1 MLIENVEALKSW
13 LAKLLEPICD
23 ADPSALAN
31 YVVALVKKDKPEKEL
46 RVFCADQLDVFLQK
60 ETMGFVD
67 KLFECL
73 TTKNYLGNPVAKEA
87 PKEEVK
93 PPPVKPDVVEAE
105 TPEEERENRRRRSP
119 LRNRS
124 DFNESRNRE
133 DRRRDERKRRDFDR
147 HGKSSSDS
155 HRERERHE
163 RRRGSPR
170 GRSYSRSR
178 SRSRSRSGSRGK
190 SRDREHRGGRDF
202 KTKFEVERKDTDGY
216 NSSAT
221 SASQQ
226 QQQQQQHQHQH
237 PPPLLPLP
245 TPHPFSSSSP
255 SAGVPGA
262 GGVPVANPAHLPDS
276 TTDSW
281 SGYFGPQ
288 RQDGPGKP
296 FPNKSGSLKQRCRD
310 YDEKGFCVRGD
321 LCPFDHGNDPLI
333 VDDVNL
339 PSIIPFPPPPVM
351 PPAGLPMPSIT
362 EPPPSLRMPSMP
374 PYAQPPPPG
383 IFPMAGPPLIATSG
397 IETPN
402 HQSAI
407 TSSPP
412 PLGPPGVG
420 LPPTLPPPPPPPP
433 PPAPPSSSSSVSL
446 RPQYVPSEY
455 NYDPEGY
462 NPESPGLT
470 AAGRNP
476 YRQFIPRVQ
485 SQRSNLIGLT
495 SNEGQGS
502 RAANIVIQTEPAAA
516 ASTPGSN
523 VSRFNSDQ
531 DSRKRPMGTSI
542 AEGPVVKKPWMDKPN
557 FNNQHKG
564 NYPKKNHYVNTKLEV
579 RKIPRELNNITKL
592 NEHFSKFGTIVNIQ
606 VVFGGDPEAALIQYT
621 KNEEARRAISS
632 IEAVLNNRFIRVYW
646 HREPSANNSGLQQQE
661 QGSGSQSAGSAPSQ
675 TPQHGSMHKGIKQH
689 NPAAYVLNK
698 TVPKH
703 HLPVAAGTAALAKL
717 DGLNANTDSAHVAS
731 ALSNPQKGPYPST
744 ALKSLSKSLG
754 KTGKAL
760 EAQEALKKKQEALK
774 LQQDMRKKKQEML
787 KTQIECQKVL
797 INRLEKNRG
806 MKPEERA
813 NIMKTLKELAEKI
826 TQLQN
831 EMNPAAQ
838 VSNANANHNQPK
850 TKTDAQKEL
859 LDAELDFHK
868 KMSSGEDTTDLKRK
882 LGQLQVEATRLGLIR
897 PPAGRGRGRGK
908 IALEPG
914 AMHAGRGRSRTRD
927 PLARGGTVNRMVVD
941 HRPRALAILGV
952 TQEEKEEL
960 MPHFVKFG
968 EIEDL
973 RDQDANSVVMT
984 FKTRSEAENAANQ
997 GAKFKGRVLQ
1007 ISWYKPKTPS
1017 VTAEP
1022 DEDEAKDED
1031 STKEASS
1038 YLPGEE
1044 EEEEEEEE
1052 DDDEDDEYESRSW
1065 RR

>member
-1 MLIENVEALKSW
+1 MIIENVEALKSW

-46 RVFCADQLDVFLQK
+46 KALCADQLDVFLQK
-60 ETMGFVD
+60 ETVGFVD

-73 TTKNYLGNPVAKEA
+73 TTKNYLGNPAAKET
-87 PKEEVK
+87 PKEEIK
-93 PPPVKPDVVEAE
+93 PPAVKADVVEAE

-119 LRNRS
+119 LRNRP
-124 DFNESRNRE
+124 DFNESRNRD

-147 HGKSSSDS
+147 HGKSGSDS

-202 KTKFEVERKDTDGY
+202 KSKFEAERKDTDGY
-216 NSSAT
+216 NSSTT
-221 SASQQ
+221 SGSQQ
-226 QQQQQQHQHQH
+226 QQQQQQH
-237 PPPLLPLP
+237 PPPLLPLHP
-245 TPHPFSSSSP
+245 PLHPFSSSS
-255 SAGVPGA
+255 SSSGA
-262 GGVPVANPAHLPDS
+262 GGVPVATLAHLPDS

-281 SGYFGPQ
+281 SGYYGT
-288 RQDGPGKP
+288 RQDGVCKP
-296 FPNKSGSLKQRCRD
+296 FNKTASLKQRCRD

-321 LCPFDHGNDPLI
+321 HCLYDHGSDPLI

-339 PSIIPFPPPPVM
+339 PNIIPFPPPPIL
-351 PPAGLPMPSIT
+351 PPAGLPMPPIT

-374 PYAQPPPPG
+374 PYGQPPPPG
-383 IFPMAGPPLIATSG
+383 VFPMTD
-397 IETPN
+397 
-402 HQSAI
+402 
-407 TSSPP
+407 
-412 PLGPPGVG
+412 
-420 LPPTLPPPPPPPP
+420 
-433 PPAPPSSSSSVSL
+433 
-446 RPQYVPSEY
+446 

-470 AAGRNP
+470 VAGRNP

-485 SQRSNLIGLT
+485 TQRSNLIGLT
-495 SNEGQGS
+495 SSEGQGS
-502 RAANIVIQTEPAAA
+502 RAANIVIQTEPATAP
-516 ASTPGSN
+516 STPGSN
-523 VSRFNSDQ
+523 VSRFNTEQ
-531 DSRKRPMGTSI
+531 DSRKRTMGPST
-542 AEGPVVKKPWMDKPN
+542 AEGPAPKKPWMEKPS

-564 NYPKKNHYVNTKLEV
+564 AFPKRNHYVNTKLEV

-632 IEAVLNNRFIRVYW
+632 TEAVLNNRFIRVYW
-646 HREPSANNSGLQQQE
+646 HRELGANATGLQQQE
-661 QGSGSQSAGSAPSQ
+661 QSSGSQVAGSAPNQ
-675 TPQHGSMHKGIKQH
+675 GLQHSNMHKGIKQH

-703 HLPVAAGTAALAKL
+703 HLSAATGATANAKSDNLNPNTDTAAVVPAPT
-717 DGLNANTDSAHVAS
+717 NT
-731 ALSNPQKGPYPST
+731 QKGPYTST
-744 ALKSLSKSLG
+744 ATKSSSKSLG

-787 KTQIECQKVL
+787 ETQIECQKAL
-797 INRLEKNRG
+797 ISRLEKNRG

-813 NIMKTLKELAEKI
+813 NIMKTLKELTGKI

-831 EMNPAAQ
+831 EMNPAFQ
-838 VSNANANHNQPK
+838 VSSAKTNHSQPK

-908 IALEPG
+908 LGPDPG
-914 AMHAGRGRSRTRD
+914 AMHVGRGRSRNREMM
-927 PLARGGTVNRMVVD
+927 ARGGTVNRMVVD

-1017 VTAEP
+1017 VTTEP
-1022 DEDEAKDED
+1022 EEEEAKDED
-1031 STKEASS
+1031 NAKEASS

>member
-1 MLIENVEALKSW
+1 MLTRHFVTCR
-13 LAKLLEPICD
+13 CD

-46 RVFCADQLDVFLQK
+46 KALCADQLDVFLQK
-60 ETMGFVD
+60 VGFKIQSCSNPLIISLNPLFKMGPDNDDFKV
-67 KLFECL
+67 FPL
-73 TTKNYLGNPVAKEA
+73 T
-87 PKEEVK
+87 
-93 PPPVKPDVVEAE
+93 
-105 TPEEERENRRRRSP
+105 RQSH
-119 LRNRS
+119 RNR
-124 DFNESRNRE
+124 D

-147 HGKSSSDS
+147 YGKSSSDS

-178 SRSRSRSGSRGK
+178 SRSGSRGK
-190 SRDREHRGGRDF
+190 SRDKEHRG
-202 KTKFEVERKDTDGY
+202 
-216 NSSAT
+216 
-221 SASQQ
+221 
-226 QQQQQQHQHQH
+226 
-237 PPPLLPLP
+237 
-245 TPHPFSSSSP
+245 
-255 SAGVPGA
+255 
-262 GGVPVANPAHLPDS
+262 
-276 TTDSW
+276 
-281 SGYFGPQ
+281 
-288 RQDGPGKP
+288 
-296 FPNKSGSLKQRCRD
+296 
-310 YDEKGFCVRGD
+310 EKGFCVRGD

-339 PSIIPFPPPPVM
+339 PNMIPFPPPPVM
-351 PPAGLPMPSIT
+351 PPAGLPMPPIT
-362 EPPPSLRMPSMP
+362 EPPPSLRIPPMP
-374 PYAQPPPPG
+374 PYGQP
-383 IFPMAGPPLIATSG
+383 A
-397 IETPN
+397 
-402 HQSAI
+402 
-407 TSSPP
+407 
-412 PLGPPGVG
+412 PPGVF
-420 LPPTLPPPPPPPP
+420 PI
-433 PPAPPSSSSSVSL
+433 SN
-446 RPQYVPSEY
+446 

-462 NPESPGLT
+462 NPESPALT
-470 AAGRNP
+470 TAGRNQ

-485 SQRSNLIGLT
+485 TQRSNLIGLT

-502 RAANIVIQTEPAAA
+502 RGTANIVIQTEPVTA

-523 VSRFNSDQ
+523 VSRFNSEQ
-531 DSRKRPMGTSI
+531 DSRKRIMGHST
-542 AEGPVVKKPWMDKPN
+542 AEGPVPKKPWIEKTN

-564 NYPKKNHYVNTKLEV
+564 IFPKRNHYMNTKLEV

-646 HREPSANNSGLQQQE
+646 HRECGVNATGLQQQE
-661 QGSGSQSAGSAPSQ
+661 QSSGSLAAGLAPSQ
-675 TPQHGSMHKGIKQH
+675 GLQHSNVHKVSKKNQTP
-689 NPAAYVLNK
+689 Y
-698 TVPKH
+698 T
-703 HLPVAAGTAALAKL
+703 
-717 DGLNANTDSAHVAS
+717 
-731 ALSNPQKGPYPST
+731 ST
-744 ALKSLSKSLG
+744 ALKSSSKSLG

-760 EAQEALKKKQEALK
+760 EAQEVHKKKQEALK

-787 KTQIECQKVL
+787 QTQIECQKTL

-806 MKPEERA
+806 MKPEDRA
-813 NIMKTLKELAEKI
+813 KIMKTLKDLTDKI

-831 EMNPAAQ
+831 EMNPASQ
-838 VSNANANHNQPK
+838 VSSTKSNHSQTK

-859 LDAELDFHK
+859 LDAELDFHQ

-908 IALEPG
+908 MALEPG
-914 AMHAGRGRSRTRD
+914 SMHVGRGRGRSREMM
-927 PLARGGTVNRMVVD
+927 ARGGTVNRMSVD

-952 TQEEKEEL
+952 TKEEKEEL

-968 EIEDL
+968 EVEDL

-1007 ISWYKPKTPS
+1007 ISWYKPKMPS
-1017 VTAEP
+1017 IATEP
-1022 DEDEAKDED
+1022 EEEEAKDEEN
-1031 STKEASS
+1031 KVKGHVQH
-1038 YLPGEE
+1038 L
-1044 EEEEEEEE
+1044 EEE

>member
-1 MLIENVEALKSW
+1 MIIENVEALKSW

-46 RVFCADQLDVFLQK
+46 KALCADQLDVFLQK
-60 ETMGFVD
+60 ETVGFVD

-73 TTKNYLGNPVAKEA
+73 TTKNYLGNPTVKEA

-93 PPPVKPDVVEAE
+93 PPVVKLDVVETE

-124 DFNESRNRE
+124 DFNESRSRD
-133 DRRRDERKRRDFDR
+133 DRRREERKRRDFDR
-147 HGKSSSDS
+147 HGKSGSDS

-202 KTKFEVERKDTDGY
+202 KSKFESERKDTDCY
-216 NSSAT
+216 NSST
-221 SASQQ
+221 SGSE
-226 QQQQQQHQHQH
+226 QQH
-237 PPPLLPLP
+237 PSPLLPLP
-245 TPHPFSSSSP
+245 TPPHPFSSSS
-255 SAGVPGA
+255 SVGVSGGA
-262 GGVPVANPAHLPDS
+262 TVATLAHLPDS

-281 SGYFGPQ
+281 SGYYGTQ
-288 RQDGPGKP
+288 RQDGVGKP
-296 FPNKSGSLKQRCRD
+296 FANKGASLKQRCRD

-339 PSIIPFPPPPVM
+339 PNMIPFPPPPVM
-351 PPAGLPMPSIT
+351 PPAGLPMPPIT
-362 EPPPSLRMPSMP
+362 EPPPPLRMPSMP
-374 PYAQPPPPG
+374 PYGQPPPPG
-383 IFPMAGPPLIATSG
+383 VFPMTD
-397 IETPN
+397 
-402 HQSAI
+402 
-407 TSSPP
+407 
-412 PLGPPGVG
+412 
-420 LPPTLPPPPPPPP
+420 
-433 PPAPPSSSSSVSL
+433 
-446 RPQYVPSEY
+446 

-470 AAGRNP
+470 TAGRNP

-485 SQRSNLIGLT
+485 TQRSNLIGLT
-495 SNEGQGS
+495 SSEGQGS

-516 ASTPGSN
+516 ASIPGSN
-523 VSRFNSDQ
+523 MPRFNTEQ
-531 DSRKRPMGTSI
+531 DSRKRTMGPST
-542 AEGPVVKKPWMDKPN
+542 AEGPAAKKPWMEKPG
-557 FNNQHKG
+557 FNNQHKSAF
-564 NYPKKNHYVNTKLEV
+564 PKRYHYVNTKLEV

-621 KNEEARRAISS
+621 KNEEARQAISS
-632 IEAVLNNRFIRVYW
+632 TEAVLNNRFIRVYW
-646 HREPSANNSGLQQQE
+646 HREQGTNATAPQQQE
-661 QGSGSQSAGSAPSQ
+661 QSSGSQAAGSAPSQ
-675 TPQHGSMHKGIKQH
+675 APQHSIIHKGIKQH

-698 TVPKH
+698 TLPKH
-703 HLPVAAGTAALAKL
+703 RLTAGAGTMAATKL
-717 DGLNANTDSAHVAS
+717 DGLTPNSDSVTLPPALTSTQKSLYSS
-731 ALSNPQKGPYPST
+731 AG
-744 ALKSLSKSLG
+744 LKSSSKSLG

-760 EAQEALKKKQEALK
+760 EAQEVLKKKQEALK

-787 KTQIECQKVL
+787 KTQIECQKAL

-813 NIMKTLKELAEKI
+813 NIMKTLKELTEKI
-826 TQLQN
+826 AQLQN
-831 EMNPAAQ
+831 EMNPASQAP
-838 VSNANANHNQPK
+838 SAKSNHNQPK

-868 KMSSGEDTTDLKRK
+868 KMGSGEDTTDLKRK

-897 PPAGRGRGRGK
+897 PPGGRGRGRGK
-908 IALEPG
+908 MALEPG
-914 AMHAGRGRSRTRD
+914 SMHTGRGRGRSRD
-927 PLARGGTVNRMVVD
+927 MMGRGGSVNRMVVD

-968 EIEDL
+968 EIEDV
-973 RDQDANSVVMT
+973 RDQDANTVIMT

-1017 VTAEP
+1017 VTTEP
-1022 DEDEAKDED
+1022 EEEEAKDED
-1031 STKEASS
+1031 NTKEASS
-1038 YLPGEE
+1038 YLPGE

>member
-1 MLIENVEALKSW
+1 MIIDNVEALKSW

-31 YVVALVKKDKPEKEL
+31 YVVALVKKDKSEKDL
-46 RVFCADQLDVFLQK
+46 KALCADQLDVFLQK
-60 ETMGFVD
+60 ETTGFVD
-67 KLFECL
+67 KLFESL
-73 TTKNYLGNPVAKEA
+73 TTKNYLGNPVAKEV

-93 PPPVKPDVVEAE
+93 PPAVKADGVEAE
-105 TPEEERENRRRRSP
+105 TLEEERENRRRRSP
-119 LRNRS
+119 LRNRP
-124 DFNESRNRE
+124 DFNDARGRD

-147 HGKSSSDS
+147 HGKSGNESN
-155 HRERERHE
+155 RERERHE

-170 GRSYSRSR
+170 GRSYSRSL
-178 SRSRSRSGSRGK
+178 SRSRSGSRGK

-202 KTKFEVERKDTDGY
+202 KSKFELERKDTDCY
-216 NSSAT
+216 NSSNT
-221 SASQQ
+221 SGSQQ
-226 QQQQQQHQHQH
+226 QQQH
-237 PPPLLPLP
+237 PSPLLPLP
-245 TPHPFSSSSP
+245 TPPHPFSSSS
-255 SAGVPGA
+255 SAGVSVA
-262 GGVPVANPAHLPDS
+262 GGVPVVTPAHLPDS

-281 SGYFGPQ
+281 SGYYSAQ
-288 RQDGPGKP
+288 RQDGVIKP
-296 FPNKSGSLKQRCRD
+296 FSNKSVSLKQRCRD

-321 LCPFDHGNDPLI
+321 LCLFDHGNDPLI

-339 PSIIPFPPPPVM
+339 PNMIPFPPPPVM
-351 PPAGLPMPSIT
+351 PPAGLPMPPIT
-362 EPPPSLRMPSMP
+362 EPPPPLRMPVMP
-374 PYAQPPPPG
+374 PYGQPPPPG
-383 IFPMAGPPLIATSG
+383 VFPMSGPPMIPTSG
-397 IETPN
+397 IDTPN
-402 HQSAI
+402 HQTAI

-412 PLGPPGVG
+412 IRPPGVG
-420 LPPTLPPPPPPPP
+420 LPPTLPPPPPPP
-433 PPAPPSSSSSVSL
+433 SSSSSVSL
-446 RPQYVPSEY
+446 RPQYVQSEY

-470 AAGRNP
+470 AAGRNS

-485 SQRSNLIGLT
+485 TQRSNLIGLT

-502 RAANIVIQTEPAAA
+502 RAANIVIQTEPATA
-516 ASTPGSN
+516 ASTPGNN
-523 VSRFNSDQ
+523 VCRFNTEQ
-531 DSRKRPMGTSI
+531 DSRKRPMGPNT
-542 AEGPVVKKPWMDKPN
+542 AEGPVVKKPWMEKPS
-557 FNNQHKG
+557 FNNQHK
-564 NYPKKNHYVNTKLEV
+564 NTFPKRYYYVNTKLEV

-632 IEAVLNNRFIRVYW
+632 TEAVLNNRFIRVYW
-646 HREPSANNSGLQQQE
+646 HREPGTNATGLQQQE
-661 QGSGSQSAGSAPSQ
+661 QSSGSQVAGSAPSQ
-675 TPQHGSMHKGIKQH
+675 ALQHGNMHKQGIKQH
-689 NPAAYVLNK
+689 SPAAYVLNK

-703 HLPVAAGTAALAKL
+703 RMPALPGITAAVKP
-717 DGLNANTDSAHVAS
+717 DSLNPNTD
-731 ALSNPQKGPYPST
+731 ALTVLPALTNTQKGPYTST
-744 ALKSLSKSLG
+744 PLKSSSKSFG

-760 EAQEALKKKQEALK
+760 EAQEVLKKKQEALK

-787 KTQIECQKVL
+787 KTQIECQKAL

-806 MKPEERA
+806 TKPEERA
-813 NIMKTLKELAEKI
+813 NIMKTLKELTEKI
-826 TQLQN
+826 AQLQN
-831 EMNPAAQ
+831 EMNPASQ
-838 VSNANANHNQPK
+838 
-850 TKTDAQKEL
+850 AQKEL

-908 IALEPG
+908 MALEPG
-914 AMHAGRGRSRTRD
+914 SMHVGRGRGRSREMMGRS
-927 PLARGGTVNRMVVD
+927 GTVNRMVVD
-941 HRPRALAILGV
+941 HRPRALSILGV

-960 MPHFVKFG
+960 MPHFVNFG
-968 EIEDL
+968 EIEDF

-1017 VTAEP
+1017 VTTEP
-1022 DEDEAKDED
+1022 EEEEAKDED
-1031 STKEASS
+1031 NTKEASA
-1038 YLPGEE
+1038 YLPG